1 MLNEVKAEIIKLIGN
16 RTFSRNLSLT
26 LIMAI
31 TTLVALADLQSQK
44 TQIAEQTSIFSISR
58 PNIMRIIVA
67 DN

>member
-1 MLNEVKAEIIKLIGN
+1 MLSEVKAEITRLIGN

-31 TTLVALADLQSQK
+31 AILVTLADLHSQK
-44 TQIAEQTSIFSISR
+44 TQIAEQTLIFSISR